1 MLTAFFINLKSNKMH
16 KIIFL
21 LWMLSGKVQPQYDN
35 YGFRDYNDG
44 RELYHIGK
52 DSFLYKGEVL
62 NYIKTGVLKF
72 DERYSDK
79 NGRIEE
85 IQPIDTLYYSISRKD
100 TVLVPFPLYKQG
112 KKLYV
117 IDEYSEQKVYLKAKN

>member
-1 MLTAFFINLKSNKMH
+1 MN

>member
-1 MLTAFFINLKSNKMH
+1 MN

-62 NYIKTGVLKF
+62 NYIKTGVLTF
-72 DERYSDK
+72 NEMYSDK